1 MSKFLLLFIS
11 VFISQMALGQHSTS
25 NYPSYDSIV
34 KEFFNTYEVE
44 KLLGSKEIIFAKT
57 PKEMAPYGL
66 GCI

>member
-11 VFISQMALGQHSTS
+11 VFISQMALGQHSVFH
-25 NYPSYDSIV
+25 YPAYDSIV
-34 KEFFNTYEVE
+34 RKFFNTYEVQE
-44 KLLGSKEIIFAKT
+44 LLGSKEIIFAKT